1 MTVKESQFIEISMDS
16 GKEMHLTRYYIFS
29 PFLRIFHWLMV
40 VSIIVLFASGIVIMT
55 PMSMGEGQYVVLN
68 NWHLSVDWIRNLHFV
83 AGFVLTASFLFRIYG
98 YIINK
103 GDRLLP
109 NIFRMKFWDDLVE
122 VMMHYCLLKYSHKQF
137 LRNPMARMS
146 YVAIYGLIVVEM
158 LTGFAM
164 YFQVN
169 PNGVG
174 SFLFGWL
181 VIPYGEMFLH
191 VVHHIV
197 AWCIF
202 LFAAIHV
209 YMVVRADFMERE
221 GEISSMISG
230 TKVLAHLPDD
240 INDIRDKRGRII
252 KG

>member
-1 MTVKESQFIEISMDS
+1 MTVKERDFVETSIPD
-16 GKEMHLTRYYIFS
+16 GKQLNLVRYYIFS

-40 VSIIVLFASGIVIMT
+40 ISIIVLFATGIVIMT
-55 PMSMGEGQYVVLN
+55 PMSMGEGQYVALN
-68 NWHLSVDWIRNLHFV
+68 EWHLSVDWIRNLHFV
-83 AGFVLTASFLFRIYG
+83 FGFILTAAFLFRIYG
-98 YIINK
+98 YIVNK

-109 NIFRMKFWDDLVE
+109 NIFKIKFWDDLVE
-122 VMMHYCLLKYSHKQF
+122 VMLHYCLLKYTHKQF

-146 YVAIYGLIVVEM
+146 YVAIYGLIIVEIF
-158 LTGFAM
+158 TGLAM

-174 SFLFGWL
+174 AFLFGWL
-181 VIPYGEMFLH
+181 TVPYGEMALH
-191 VVHHIV
+191 VVHHLV
-197 AWCIF
+197 AWAIF

-221 GEISSMISG
+221 GEISSMVSG
-230 TKVLAHLPDD
+230 TKILAHLPDD
-240 INDIRDKRGRII
+240 INDIRDEHGKII

>member
-1 MTVKESQFIEISMDS
+1 MAVKQKEFIETSIPGGSQQ
-16 GKEMHLTRYYIFS
+16 HLTRYYIFS
-29 PFLRIFHWLMV
+29 PFLRIFHWTMV
-40 VSIIVLFASGIVIMT
+40 LCIITLFATGIVIMT
-55 PMSMGEGQYVVLN
+55 PMSMGEGQYVTLN
-68 NWHLSVDWIRNLHFV
+68 EWHLSVDWIRNLHFT
-83 AGFVLTASFLFRIYG
+83 AGFILSAAFLFRIYG

-109 NIFRMKFWDDLVE
+109 RFFQMKFWDDFIE

-146 YVAIYGLIVVEM
+146 YVAIYGLILVEIF
-158 LTGFAM
+158 TGLSM

-174 SFLFGWL
+174 AFLFSWVAL
-181 VIPYGEMFLH
+181 PFGEMGLH
-191 VVHHIV
+191 VIHHIV
-197 AWCIF
+197 AWGIF
-202 LFAAIHV
+202 LFAAMHV

-230 TKVLAHLPDD
+230 TKILAHLPDD
-240 INDIRDKRGRII
+240 INDIRDSNGKII